1 MDQDEDF
8 RARCAH
14 ARASHGEMMDDRIQ
28 DVAEGVLEGNIDPQA
43 GKVAIS
49 AFQWRASKLDPK
61 KYGDNSKVALT
72 GENGGAIQIISAVPR
87 PDRGE

>member
-1 MDQDEDF
+1 MGKDADF
-8 RARCAH
+8 SARCAR

-28 DVAEGVLEGNIDPQA
+28 DVAEGVLAGNIDPQA

-61 KYGDNSKVALT
+61 KYGERQQVDLNVTDELGARLSKACNRVD
-72 GENGGAIQIISAVPR
+72 ES
-87 PDRGE
+87 